1 MSKMRWYKL
10 RNVVL
15 HEFLN
20 AVRHLREPL
29 VAPVIIPLNEEGPL
43 MKRDRSNTYEE
54 GQVKYSKGDAF

>member
-1 MSKMRWYKL
+1 MMSKMRWYKL

-29 VAPVIIPLNEEGPL
+29 VAPVIIPLNEEG
-43 MKRDRSNTYEE
+43 
-54 GQVKYSKGDAF
+54 QVKYSKGDAF